1 MSPRRHRPPAGSS
14 AFRRAFAASAAVL
27 AGALPAVVTASP
39 ALAEGT
45 GDGSVLGFG
54 GAPFLGAPAVDSLR
68 SPLVGVAATP
78 SGNGYWLVASDGGI
92 FNYGDATFLG
102 STGALTLRQ
111 PIVGMAARP
120 PAPAPVPVP
129 AGDTSVAVPPADAP
143 AAPTGYWLVAAD
155 GGVFAFGAPFFGS
168 TGNLTLRQPV
178 VGMATTPSGNGYW
191 MVARDGGVFSF
202 GDAPFLGSMGGSP
215 INQPVVGMAATPS
228 GQGYWLVAADGGLF
242 AFGDAQFLGSAVGQT
257 LARPVTA
264 MATTPSGNG
273 YLIAGGDG
281 TVFPFGDATS
291 AGSGTGSLA
300 PGTSVAG
307 LAVRLGGGYWLVAG
321 RPVLQLGAVGPGVEN
336 LQRRL
341 LALGFWGVVDGKYGT
356 LTTQQVYAFQKA
368 NGLPRD
374 GVLDSAELGL
384 LERAT
389 PVVPRLN
396 QGRQV
401 EVDKT
406 RQIIIVSVDGKTE
419 WVFNTSTGNGRPYG
433 NGAVAV
439 TPEGHF
445 TFSRQIDGLRISE
458 LGELFRPKYFVGGY
472 AIHGSPSVPPFP
484 ASHGCVRVTN
494 AAINFIWGANVI
506 PLGTPVWVY
515 S

>member
-1 MSPRRHRPPAGSS
+1 MSPLRYSRLRV
-14 AFRRAFAASAAVL
+14 RAAVAVATL
-27 AGALPAVVTASP
+27 LVVALPGAVATGAP
-39 ALAEGT
+39 AAAAGT
-45 GDGSVLGFG
+45 GDGTVLAFG
-54 GAPFLGAPAVDSLR
+54 SAGFLGAPAVDSLR
-68 SPLVGVAATP
+68 SPLVGMAPTP

-92 FNYGDATFLG
+92 FNYGDATFRG

-111 PIVGMAARP
+111 PIVGMAAPAPPQAQPLGP
-120 PAPAPVPVP
+120 PAPQA
-129 AGDTSVAVPPADAP
+129 
-143 AAPTGYWLVAAD
+143 GYWLVAAD
-155 GGVFAFGAPFFGS
+155 GGVFAFGVPFFGS
-168 TGNLTLRQPV
+168 TGNLSLRQPV
-178 VGMATTPSGNGYW
+178 VGMAPSPSGNGYW
-191 MVARDGGVFSF
+191 MVARDGGVFAF
-202 GDAPFLGSMGGSP
+202 GDAPFLGSMGATP
-215 INQPVVGMAATPS
+215 LNQPVVAMAATPS

-242 AFGDAQFLGSAVGQT
+242 AFGDARFLGSAAGQS
-257 LARPVTA
+257 LARPVSAMTA
-264 MATTPSGNG
+264 TVTGNG
-273 YLIAGGDG
+273 YILAAGDG
-281 TVFPFGDATS
+281 ATLAFGDAVV

-307 LAVRLGGGYWLVAG
+307 IARHPGGGYWLVAG
-321 RPVLQLGAVGPGVEN
+321 RPALALGAVGPGVEN

-341 LALGFWGVVDGKYGT
+341 LALGYWGVVDGKFGT

-374 GVLDSAELGL
+374 GVLDGAELAI

-389 PVVPRLN
+389 RVVPRSSS
-396 QGRQV
+396 GRQV

-406 RQIIIVSVDGKTE
+406 RQIIIVSVDGQTE

-433 NGAVAV
+433 RGAVAI
-439 TPEGHF
+439 TPEGRF
-445 TFSRQIDGLRISE
+445 TFHRQIDGLRISA

-472 AIHGSPSVPPFP
+472 ALHGSPSVPPFP

-494 AAINFIWGANVI
+494 AAINFIWANNVI